1 MREKSNVS
9 SLLPGIQLRNVYRAS
24 CYGNKFKSGGIVIC
38 SVDESIRPIFGTTCV
53 LWIISDFIYIE
64 YMPLETLCFSEQFQ
78 AYHVKMCE
86 DVGTQSSVPM
96 KVWWTSMF
104 FTIMKT
110 TIICASEI

>member
-24 CYGNKFKSGGIVIC
+24 CYGAKFKSGGIVIC
-38 SVDESIRPIFGTTCV
+38 GVDESIRPTFGAICV
-53 LWIISDFIYIE
+53 LCIISNFIYIE

-86 DVGTQSSVPM
+86 EDVGTQSSVPM
-96 KVWWTSMF
+96 KVW
-104 FTIMKT
+104 
-110 TIICASEI
+110 

>member
-1 MREKSNVS
+1 MEKHTLKQKLNVS

-24 CYGNKFKSGGIVIC
+24 CYGAKFKSGGIVIC
-38 SVDESIRPIFGTTCV
+38 SVDESIRPIFRTMCV

-64 YMPLETLCFSEQFQ
+64 YMPLETLCLSEQFQ

-96 KVWWTSMF
+96 KVW
-104 FTIMKT
+104 
-110 TIICASEI
+110 